1 MVKTH
6 GVLLSAVIK
15 MIRHFEKLRVASKT
29 TPQAVANL
37 LPTFWI
43 FIAILYFIIAQSSQ
57 ESILLSHNSLTL
69 LSKTIKFTA

>member
-1 MVKTH
+1 MGAISQMVETH

-37 LPTFWI
+37 APNFLDIYSHSVFYNRTVQSRI
-43 FIAILYFIIAQSSQ
+43 HIAFAQ
-57 ESILLSHNSLTL
+57 
-69 LSKTIKFTA
+69 